1 MNQLVVGSEVQK
13 MFGSIARRY
22 DRANTVLSLGV
33 HHWWRW
39 HFFRTLSAKPSGS
52 ALDLCTGTGDLL
64 PQLATRYA
72 QVIGV
77 DFCAPMLIEGRLK
90 WSELKNVSVLQ
101 GNGLQMP
108 FKQQSF
114 DLITVAFG
122 VRNFEQLEVGL
133 AEILRLLKSGGELR
147 ILEFGQP
154 QGLLWGQLYNFYS
167 DTIMPLIGG
176 FLTGN
181 RAAYTYLPK
190 TSRLFPC
197 REDFLSI
204 LKKVGFED
212 TFCTSLTGGIA
223 YIYGAKKL

>member
-1 MNQLVVGSEVQK
+1 MNQLVVGTEVKK
-13 MFGSIARRY
+13 MFGSIAGRY

-39 HFFRTLSAKPSGS
+39 LLFRTLPKKSLGR
-52 ALDLCTGTGDLL
+52 ALDLCTGTGDLIPGL
-64 PQLATRYA
+64 SLRYGE
-72 QVIGV
+72 VVGV
-77 DFCAPMLIEGRLK
+77 DFCAPMLIEGQAK
-90 WSELKNVSVLQ
+90 WRNLKNVSVLQ

-108 FKQQSF
+108 FKDQSF

-122 VRNFEQLEVGL
+122 VRNFEKLELGL
-133 AEILRLLKSGGELR
+133 SEMLRLLKPGGEVR

-154 QGLLWGQLYNFYS
+154 QGFIWGKLFIFYS
-167 DTIMPLIGG
+167 DIIMPLIGG

-181 RAAYTYLPK
+181 QAAYRYLPK

-197 REDFLSI
+197 RKDFQEI
-204 LKKVGFED
+204 LKKVGFD
-212 TFCTSLTGGIA
+212 SSFYQSLTGGIA